1 MNTIVAIIQ
10 ILLIPIAFIS
20 VGLFVA
26 WIFHRRARATQ
37 SAEIELEYTRAGINV
52 RTSWV
57 HGGRVASGVLQGVR
71 FVLTIAPPTHHS
83 APHAM
88 LATPSALGGTF
99 GVGREGSAHR
109 FLKRVGLTSEV
120 QIGDAGFDRE
130 FYLSGSRECIESLFG
145 EAQARDAVRALFRLG
160 FDSVGLRGGK
170 LSALMQD
177 CPPLLHL
184 DTLRAALE
192 QLAAIRTT
200 PGAQGAAMKEDP
212 APRTTQILYGSL
224 TLLIFGYFLFLAAD
238 MMIQPLADG
247 LAAVFEDAWPGALAA
262 YIALATLAVFLL
274 RGRPLAHWELFAIL
288 LMALPGLGLGGW
300 GGALLA
306 NQFLDESAPR
316 ERFTQVEG
324 SRRTNRSKWNF
335 AVALAPWG
343 ASGRSV
349 YIGSNLNG
357 HPGQRWIVRTR
368 SGRLGY
374 EWVESAQ
381 PAPDI

>member
-10 ILLIPIAFIS
+10 ILLIPIAFIIVS
-20 VGLFVA
+20 LFVV
-26 WIFHRRARATQ
+26 WIFRRRARATQ

-71 FVLTIAPPTHHS
+71 FVLTIAKQ
-83 APHAM
+83 HAM

-99 GVGREGSAHR
+99 GVVREGSADRH
-109 FLKRVGLTSEV
+109 FKRVGLTSEV
-120 QIGDAGFDRE
+120 QIGDAEFDRE
-130 FYLSGSRECIESLFG
+130 FYLSGSRECLESLFG

-170 LSALMQD
+170 LSALMLD

-192 QLAAIRTT
+192 QLAALRTT
-200 PGAQGAAMKEDP
+200 PGAQAAAMKEDP

-224 TLLIFGYFLFLAAD
+224 TLLIFGYFLFLAAE

-247 LAAVFEDAWPGALAA
+247 LAALFEDAWPGALAA
-262 YIALATLAVFLL
+262 YIALAALAVFLL
-274 RGRPLAHWELFAIL
+274 RGRPLAHYELFAIL

-316 ERFTQVEG
+316 ERFTQVER
-324 SRRTNRSKWNF
+324 SQRTNRSKWSF

-368 SGRLGY
+368 SGRFGY

>member
-1 MNTIVAIIQ
+1 VAIIQ

-26 WIFHRRARATQ
+26 WIFRRRARATQ

-71 FVLTIAPPTHHS
+71 FVLTIAPPTRS
-83 APHAM
+83 PPHAM
-88 LATPSALGGTF
+88 LTTPSALGGTF
-99 GVGREGSAHR
+99 RVGREGSADR
-109 FLKRVGLTSEV
+109 FFKRLGLTSEM

-130 FYLSGSRECIESLFG
+130 FYLSGSRECLESLFG
-145 EAQARDAVRALFRLG
+145 KAQARDAVRALFRLG
-160 FDSVGLRGGK
+160 FDSVWLRGGK
-170 LSALMQD
+170 LSALMPD
-177 CPPLLHL
+177 CTPLFHL

-192 QLAAIRTT
+192 QLTAIRTT
-200 PGAQGAAMKEDP
+200 PGAQAATMKEDP

-224 TLLIFGYFLFLAAD
+224 TLLSAGYVLFLTAD

-247 LAAVFEDAWPGALAA
+247 VAAVIEDAWPGALAA
-262 YIALATLAVFLL
+262 YLALAALVVFLL
-274 RGRPLAHWELFAIL
+274 RGRPRAHYELFCIL
-288 LMALPGLGLGGW
+288 LMALPGSGLASW

-306 NQFLDESAPR
+306 NQFLDQSAPR
-316 ERFTQVEG
+316 ERLTRVEG
-324 SRRTNRSKWNF
+324 SSGSRRSKWKF
-335 AVALAPWG
+335 AVALAPWD